1 MTVVPRQSSG
11 GDRPKRPDT
20 VAYWAILL
28 GGAIHKG
35 TQRVLNPFKMTPTEF
50 LILHMC
56 HRGEANTVTDLA
68 RVSPLEIS
76 AMSRQVERLRSRG
89 LLERRRSKRD
99 RRVVHLELTEEGRLL
114 MPELYRTV
122 MVIEDKT
129 VHGMTP
135 EEREYLMKALRKV
148 TIDLED
154 SQRLLDP

>member
-1 MTVVPRQSSG
+1 MSDQKWTGKKPQ
-11 GDRPKRPDT
+11 RPET

-56 HRGEANTVTDLA
+56 HRGEANTVTDLT
-68 RVSPLEIS
+68 RVSSLEMS

-89 LLERRRSKRD
+89 LLQRRRSTRD
-99 RRVVHLELTEEGRLL
+99 RRVVFLELTEKGRLL
-114 MPELYRTV
+114 MPQLYRTV

-129 VHGMTP
+129 VHGMTS
-135 EEREYLMKALRKV
+135 EERESLMVALRKV
-148 TIDLED
+148 TIDLEE
-154 SQRLLDP
+154 SQRLLKP